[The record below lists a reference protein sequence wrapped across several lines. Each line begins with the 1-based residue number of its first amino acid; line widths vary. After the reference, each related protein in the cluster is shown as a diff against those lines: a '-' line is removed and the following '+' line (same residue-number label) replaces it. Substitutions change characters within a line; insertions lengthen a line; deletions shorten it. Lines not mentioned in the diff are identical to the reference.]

1 MIRAIVVSKWT
12 KGTDGYFVDAVKFL
26 QPGDSLM
33 DYTGEPN
40 VDRHTV
46 NPVVVELWCSKKT
59 LSDIEKDY
67 GADAI
72 LAYEPYD
79 PEADKNEGKK
89 DPVTKAKAESV
100 LTALCGKAVT
110 VAVVDGTVKNVCECI
125 KARPADK
132 TVEAKEESPLPLPAA
147 ESAAAQAFTKGD
159 K

>member
-1 MIRAIVVSKWT
+1 MIRAKVVSKWD
-12 KGTDGYFVDAVKFL
+12 KGSDGYSVDAVKYL

-33 DYTGEPN
+33 DCTGEPN

-79 PEADKNEGKK
+79 PETDKNEGKK
-89 DPVTKAKAESV
+89 DPITKAKAESI
-100 LTALCGKAVT
+100 LTALCGKAVS
-110 VAVVDGTVKNVCECI
+110 VVVVDGTVKNVCECI
-125 KARPADK
+125 KSRAPDK
-132 TVEAKEESPLPLPAA
+132 SVEAKGKA
-147 ESAAAQAFTKGD
+147 
-159 K
+159 